1 VKLMERIEIR
11 LANTSERKSLEEL
24 QWRAS
29 LNNEGDRSALL
40 AHPDAI
46 ELPLSQIENDLVF
59 VAEEEDCIKGF
70 AAIVLRTDGNVE
82 LDALFVE
89 PEHWKQG
96 IGRALVEHCS
106 SVANTKGAN
115 CLHVTGNT
123 HAEGFYISC
132 NFKAIGTIDTR
143 FGVGLLMERD
153 L

>member
-1 VKLMERIEIR
+1 MERFKIR
-11 LANTSERKSLEEL
+11 LAKTSERKFLEEL

-46 ELPLSQIENDLVF
+46 ELPLSQIANDLVF

-70 AAIVLRTDGNVE
+70 AAVLLRTDGNVE

-89 PEHWKQG
+89 PEYWKQG
-96 IGRALVEHCS
+96 IGRALVEHCCFIAS
-106 SVANTKGAN
+106 AKGAS
-115 CLHVTGNT
+115 CLHVTGNP
-123 HAEGFYISC
+123 HAEGFYVSC
-132 NFKAIGTIDTR
+132 SFNNAGTIDTR
-143 FGVGLLMERD
+143 FGVGLLMERA

>member
-1 VKLMERIEIR
+1 MERIEIR
-11 LANTSERKSLEEL
+11 LANTSERKFLEEL

-46 ELPLSQIENDLVF
+46 ELSLSQIENELVF

-70 AAIVLRTDGNVE
+70 AAILLRTDGNVE
-82 LDALFVE
+82 LEALFVE
-89 PEHWKQG
+89 PEQWKQG

-106 SVANTKGAN
+106 SVAIAKGAN

-143 FGVGLLMERD
+143 FGIGLLMERS

>member
-1 VKLMERIEIR
+1 MERIEIR
-11 LANTSERKSLEEL
+11 LANTSERKFLEEL

-46 ELPLSQIENDLVF
+46 ELPLSQIENDQVF

-70 AAIVLRTDGNVE
+70 ATILLRTDGNVE

-106 SVANTKGAN
+106 SVATDKGAN
-115 CLHVTGNT
+115 CLHVLGNT

-132 NFKAIGTIDTR
+132 NFKVIGTTDTL
-143 FGVGLLMERD
+143 FGIGLLMQRA

>member
-1 VKLMERIEIR
+1 VKLIERIEIR

-40 AHPDAI
+40 ARPDAI
-46 ELPLSQIENDLVF
+46 ELSLSMIENDLVF
-59 VAEEEDCIKGF
+59 VAEEEDRIKGF
-70 AAIVLRTDGNVE
+70 AAILLPADGNVE

-106 SVANTKGAN
+106 SVANAKGAN
-115 CLHVTGNT
+115 YLHVTVNT
-123 HAEGFYISC
+123 HAEEFYISC

-143 FGVGLLMERD
+143 FGLGLLMERA

>member
-1 VKLMERIEIR
+1 MGKIEIR
-11 LANTSERKSLEEL
+11 LANTSERKYLEEL

-59 VAEEEDCIKGF
+59 VAEEEGCIRGF
-70 AAIVLRTDGNVE
+70 AAILLRTDEDVT

-89 PEHWKQG
+89 PEHWKHG
-96 IGRALVEHCS
+96 IGRALIEHCS
-106 SVANTKGAN
+106 SVACARGAN

-123 HAEGFYISC
+123 HAKGFYVSC
-132 NFKAIGTIDTR
+132 DFKATGTIDTR
-143 FGVGLLMERD
+143 FGVGLQMERA
-153 L
+153 LF